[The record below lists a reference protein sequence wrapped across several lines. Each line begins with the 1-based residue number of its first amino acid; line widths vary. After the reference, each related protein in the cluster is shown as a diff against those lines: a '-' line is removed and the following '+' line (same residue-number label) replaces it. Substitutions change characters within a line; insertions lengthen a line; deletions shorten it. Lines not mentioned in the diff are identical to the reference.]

1 MGGDAALDGRD
12 RPELHDLKVEQAL
25 NIADL
30 RRLAVRHLPR
40 AVLDYIEG
48 GAEDEIGLNENCAAF
63 RRHRLVPKFLTQCG
77 AIDLKTSLFGKD
89 YAAPFGIAPTGLAGL
104 FRPRGDIMLA
114 EAALAEDIP
123 YIMSGTCNA
132 AIEDLP
138 PAAARNGWY
147 QLYTGKNKAIDEDIV
162 RRAGDAGMETLVL
175 TVDSEVRTKRE
186 RDLRNGFSGMGVK
199 TGPMLEALL
208 HPAWLAGYLATGR
221 TPRFGNFAPYATD
234 PKSARAV
241 WSFLIG
247 HLPGNPVWGDLER
260 YRRLWPGRLVV
271 KGILHPDDAVRC
283 VELGAD
289 GIVVSNHGG
298 RQLDRAPASIDMLPL
313 IRAAVGGRTT
323 LMLDSGIR
331 RGSDIITAL
340 CLGAD
345 FTFVGRATLY
355 GLAAGGVPGIRK
367 AIGILRQEVETVGRQ
382 MGCGD
387 VAAFGPAHLN
397 LPHVE
402 AARFSG

>member
-12 RPELHDLKVEQAL
+12 RSELHELRVDQAL

-48 GAEDEIGLNENCAAF
+48 GAEDEIGLDENLAAF

-77 AIDLKTSLFGKD
+77 AIDLRTGLFGKE
-89 YAAPFGIAPTGLAGL
+89 YSAPFGIAPTGLAGL

-114 EAALAEDIP
+114 EAALAETIP
-123 YIMSGTCNA
+123 YVMSGTCNA
-132 AIEDLP
+132 AIEELP
-138 PAAARNGWY
+138 QAAARNGWY
-147 QLYTGKNKAIDEDIV
+147 QLYTGKDKAIDEDIV

-208 HPAWLAGYLATGR
+208 HPVWLAGYLASGR

-234 PKSARAV
+234 PKSARGV
-241 WSFLIG
+241 WNFLIG
-247 HLPGNPVWGDLER
+247 HLPGNPVWDDLER

-355 GLAAGGVPGIRK
+355 GLVAGGVPGIRK

-382 MGCGD
+382 MGCGT
-387 VAAFGPAHLN
+387 VAAFGPAHLS

-402 AARFSG
+402 AARISG